1 MYARTFSLM
10 RSAELDS
17 FDPAFFEEIEDL
29 KCAPLPS
36 ILLLSSF
43 SVFFSHSSPRLFPNH
58 RCRYQHRETQ
68 QQAAHYEEML
78 RHLSERYG

>member
-1 MYARTFSLM
+1 MCSLAG
-10 RSAELDS
+10 SAELDS

-29 KCAPLPS
+29 KCALSCCFSYFGFPS
-36 ILLLSSF
+36 S
-43 SVFFSHSSPRLFPNH
+43 LFLFNR
-58 RCRYQHRETQ
+58 RCRYQHREMQ